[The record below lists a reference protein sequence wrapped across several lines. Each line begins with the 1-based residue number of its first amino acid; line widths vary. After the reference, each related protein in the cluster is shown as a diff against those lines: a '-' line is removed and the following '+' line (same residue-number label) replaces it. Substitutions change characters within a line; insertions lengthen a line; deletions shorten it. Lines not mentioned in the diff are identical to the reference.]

1 MIRAA
6 AMALCALVCVAGVSP
21 VFGAGAIFP
30 APLHITREIQDPISG
45 KTVVLNEYGYGNRL
59 VSVRGDVT
67 AIADYE
73 KGELTE
79 IDRAAGT
86 YSVTRFETI
95 AKLQGNAVAGGET
108 AAVAQKAQPE
118 LKAVGAKATKSGHT
132 ADFFRAESEAYN
144 VEIALDQS
152 VRVSKEALEVL
163 LGTAYPGTRSEQHDL
178 VIRAATNAARGG
190 GERRVASNSAQAQP
204 QAAEYA
210 LPLEQLFAVTVGEE
224 RVEFR
229 SSVLRVGTEPP
240 PAEAVAIPAG
250 ARLVV
255 SRSAAVLRELEAL
268 DAPPLRPPT
277 KP

>member
-1 MIRAA
+1 MVRAA
-6 AMALCALVCVAGVSP
+6 AVALCALVCVLGVSP
-21 VFGAGAIFP
+21 LFGAGAIFP
-30 APLHITREIQDPISG
+30 TPLHLTREVHDPISG

-79 IDRAAGT
+79 IDRRAGT

-95 AKLQGNAVAGGET
+95 ARLQGNGAVGDDAT
-108 AAVAQKAQPE
+108 AALARDAQRN
-118 LKAVGAKATKSGHT
+118 LKAVGAKATRSGHT
-132 ADFFRAESEAYN
+132 ADFFRAESETFN
-144 VEIALDQS
+144 VEIALDQR

-163 LGTAYPGTRSEQHDL
+163 LGTAYPGTRSEQHEL
-178 VIRAATNAARGG
+178 VLNAARGG
-190 GERRVASNSAQAQP
+190 GGAQRSVATNSAQ
-204 QAAEYA
+204 QATEYA
-210 LPLEQLFAVTVGEE
+210 LPLEQLFAVVVGDE

-229 SSVLRVGTEPP
+229 SSVLRIGNEPP

-255 SRSAAVLRELEAL
+255 SRSSAVLRELETL
-268 DAPPLRPPT
+268 DAPPLRPPA

>member
-6 AMALCALVCVAGVSP
+6 AVALCALVCVLGVSP
-21 VFGAGAIFP
+21 LFGAGAIFP
-30 APLHITREIQDPISG
+30 TPLHLTREIQDPISG

-79 IDRAAGT
+79 IDRRAGT

-95 AKLQGNAVAGGET
+95 ARLQGNGAVAGGET
-108 AAVAQKAQPE
+108 TAALAQDAQRN
-118 LKAVGAKATKSGHT
+118 LKAVGAKATRSGHT
-132 ADFFRAESEAYN
+132 ADFFRAESETFN
-144 VEIALDQS
+144 VEIALDQT

-163 LGTAYPGTRSEQHDL
+163 LGTAYPGTRSEQHEL
-178 VIRAATNAARGG
+178 VMSAARGSA
-190 GERRVASNSAQAQP
+190 GERRVAANSAQ

-210 LPLEQLFAVTVGEE
+210 LPLEQLFAVVVGEE

-229 SSVLRVGTEPP
+229 SSVLRVGNEPP

-255 SRSAAVLRELEAL
+255 SRSAAVLRELETL
-268 DAPPLRPPT
+268 DAPPLRPPN

>member
-1 MIRAA
+1 MKKAA
-6 AMALCALVCVAGVSP
+6 AAALCVLVGVAFVPASDA
-21 VFGAGAIFP
+21 AGAIFP
-30 APLHITREIQDPISG
+30 SPIHITREVHDPISE

-86 YSVTRFETI
+86 YSVTRFETF
-95 AKLQGNAVAGGET
+95 ARAAQLAGGGEPESPSLSQT
-108 AAVAQKAQPE
+108 PKRDVKSLAAKP
-118 LKAVGAKATKSGHT
+118 TKSGRP
-132 ADFFRAESEAYN
+132 ADFFRAEGQSLA
-144 VEIALDQS
+144 VEVAVDRS

-178 VIRAATNAARGG
+178 VMAAASGGMSGERPVAADAAAR
-190 GERRVASNSAQAQP
+190 RDD
-204 QAAEYA
+204 YA
-210 LPLEQLFAVTVGEE
+210 LPLEQLFEIKLGDD

-229 SSVLRVGTEPP
+229 SSVLRVAPEPP
-240 PAEAVAIPAG
+240 PAEILAIPPG

-255 SRSAAVLRELEAL
+255 SRTAAVVRELELL
-268 DAPPLRPPT
+268 DAAPLRPPA

>member
-1 MIRAA
+1 MKKAA
-6 AMALCALVCVAGVSP
+6 AAALCVLVGVAFAPASDA
-21 VFGAGAIFP
+21 AGAIFP
-30 APLHITREIQDPISG
+30 SPIHITREVHDPISE

-86 YSVTRFETI
+86 YSVTRFETF
-95 AKLQGNAVAGGET
+95 ARAAQLAGGGAAGET
-108 AAVAQKAQPE
+108 PAISQTTKRE
-118 LKAVGAKATKSGHT
+118 LKSLAAKPTKSGRP
-132 ADFFRAESEAYN
+132 ADFFRAEGQALA
-144 VEIALDQS
+144 VEVAVDRS

-178 VIRAATNAARGG
+178 VMAAAAGG
-190 GERRVASNSAQAQP
+190 TSGERPVAAD
-204 QAAEYA
+204 AAGRRDDYA
-210 LPLEQLFAVTVGEE
+210 LPLEQLFEIKLGDD

-229 SSVLRVGTEPP
+229 SSVLRVAPEPP
-240 PAEAVAIPAG
+240 PAEILAIPPG

-255 SRSAAVLRELEAL
+255 SRTAAVVRELELL
-268 DAPPLRPPT
+268 DAAPLRPPA